1 VFVAAARPHKALV
14 AYERALAWRE
24 LFDLALSNPSS
35 SASFSSSTPAS
46 SASVTSA
53 SSTLPLSEEEVR
65 EMAYRIAED
74 LGGKKRHGEA
84 ARVLLDYCGNVRGAV
99 SALVEGSEW
108 GEARRVVS
116 S

>member
-1 VFVAAARPHKALV
+1 
-14 AYERALAWRE
+14 LAWRE

-46 SASVTSA
+46 VTSA
-53 SSTLPLSEEEVR
+53 SSTLPLSEEEMR
-65 EMAYRIAED
+65 EMAYRMAEE

-99 SALVEGSEW
+99 SALVEGGEW
-108 GEARRVVS
+108 GEARRVVGS
-116 S
+116 